1 MRHRKLT
8 FKIGRKSAHV
18 RSLLANSVCS
28 LIQHGRITTTIVK
41 AKRVRILADQM
52 VTLGKEGTL
61 HARKQAIAKLRQ
73 PATVRILFDE
83 IAPGFRNRTGGY
95 TRIYK
100 LGPRIGDGA
109 EMAIIEFVEND
120 EIVAARQKTVDEAK
134 TADAK
139 IDGDTVEV
147 AEEEAVETAEA
158 EEEAAETAEAEEE
171 EAAETAEA
179 EEEAVETAE
188 AEEEAAETAEAEEE
202 AVETAEA
209 REEEAETA
217 AESSTEAEA

>member
-61 HARKQAIAKLRQ
+61 HARKLAIAKLRQ
-73 PATVRILFDE
+73 PATVRRLFDE
-83 IAPGFRNRTGGY
+83 IAPGFQNRNGGY

-109 EMAIIEFVEND
+109 EMAILEFVESD
-120 EIVAARQKTVDEAK
+120 DVMAARSSQ
-134 TADAK
+134 
-139 IDGDTVEV
+139 
-147 AEEEAVETAEA
+147 AEES
-158 EEEAAETAEAEEE
+158 AAETEAP
-171 EAAETAEA
+171 AQ
-179 EEEAVETAE
+179 
-188 AEEEAAETAEAEEE
+188 
-202 AVETAEA
+202 
-209 REEEAETA
+209 
-217 AESSTEAEA
+217 S

>member
-61 HARKQAIAKLRQ
+61 HARKLAIAKLRQ
-73 PATVRILFDE
+73 PATVRRLFDE
-83 IAPGFRNRTGGY
+83 IAPGFQNRNGGY

-109 EMAIIEFVEND
+109 EMAILEFVESD
-120 EIVAARQKTVDEAK
+120 DVMAARSLQ
-134 TADAK
+134 
-139 IDGDTVEV
+139 
-147 AEEEAVETAEA
+147 AEES
-158 EEEAAETAEAEEE
+158 AAETEVPAQ
-171 EAAETAEA
+171 
-179 EEEAVETAE
+179 
-188 AEEEAAETAEAEEE
+188 
-202 AVETAEA
+202 
-209 REEEAETA
+209 
-217 AESSTEAEA
+217 S

>member
-61 HARKQAIAKLRQ
+61 HARKLAIAKLRQ
-73 PATVRILFDE
+73 PATVRRLFDE
-83 IAPGFRNRTGGY
+83 IAPGFQNRNGGY

-109 EMAIIEFVEND
+109 EMAILEFVESD
-120 EIVAARQKTVDEAK
+120 DVMAARSLQ
-134 TADAK
+134 
-139 IDGDTVEV
+139 
-147 AEEEAVETAEA
+147 AEES
-158 EEEAAETAEAEEE
+158 AAETEAP
-171 EAAETAEA
+171 AQ
-179 EEEAVETAE
+179 
-188 AEEEAAETAEAEEE
+188 
-202 AVETAEA
+202 
-209 REEEAETA
+209 
-217 AESSTEAEA
+217 S